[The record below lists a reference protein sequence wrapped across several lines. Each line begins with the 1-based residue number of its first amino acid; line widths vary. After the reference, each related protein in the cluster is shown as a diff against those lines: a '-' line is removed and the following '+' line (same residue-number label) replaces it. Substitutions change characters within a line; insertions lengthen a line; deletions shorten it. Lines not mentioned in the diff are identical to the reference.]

1 MAMSTEKSDIIRE
14 LALRTTWQE
23 TEELP
28 LMVYDIDDDGNDVEL
43 DASDGG
49 KYWLK
54 FRDASGQQKVTLQTN
69 LHRELTRVDHEG
81 KEYTERFYNPV
92 GFIEEMLRTGVLAGG
107 VVPAVDE
114 ATGNIVDYTIT
125 SKNRSQFVRM
135 LPDKM
140 LTAIVGMAIRFLY
153 SKILE
158 QVVDDSKNLPDKS
171 GSSEDET
178 ENPTT
183 KQSSKVSKEESG
195 SLL

>member
-81 KEYTERFYNPV
+81 KEYTERSYNPV

-171 GSSEDET
+171 GSREDET

>member
-1 MAMSTEKSDIIRE
+1 
-14 LALRTTWQE
+14 
-23 TEELP
+23 
-28 LMVYDIDDDGNDVEL
+28 MVYDIDDDGNDVEL

-54 FRDASGQQKVTLQTN
+54 FRDASGQQKVTLQTS
-69 LHRELTRVDHEG
+69 LHRELTRVDHDG
-81 KEYTERFYNPV
+81 QEYTERSYNPV

-107 VVPAVDE
+107 VIPAVDE

-171 GSSEDET
+171 GSSEDAT

>member
-1 MAMSTEKSDIIRE
+1 
-14 LALRTTWQE
+14 
-23 TEELP
+23 
-28 LMVYDIDDDGNDVEL
+28 
-43 DASDGG
+43 
-49 KYWLK
+49 
-54 FRDASGQQKVTLQTN
+54 
-69 LHRELTRVDHEG
+69 
-81 KEYTERFYNPV
+81 
-92 GFIEEMLRTGVLAGG
+92 
-107 VVPAVDE
+107 
-114 ATGNIVDYTIT
+114 
-125 SKNRSQFVRM
+125 M

>member
-153 SKILE
+153 SEILE

>member
-28 LMVYDIDDDGNDVEL
+28 LMVYDMDDDGNDVEL

-54 FRDASGQQKVTLQTN
+54 FRDASGQQKVTLQTT

>member
-54 FRDASGQQKVTLQTN
+54 FRDASGQQKVTLQTT

-153 SKILE
+153 SEILE